1 MTDSNRTSLNSD
13 LAAKASD
20 SVAGLFDQQ
29 IETLKSLVRIPGI
42 AWAAFDSEEL
52 ERSARAV
59 SGLFESTNL
68 FTSVEILRAEK
79 PLTESDATGI
89 GAPAVVAH
97 RPARNGAPQV
107 LLYAHHDVQPTG
119 DESLWNSNP
128 FEPLLVTDAV
138 AGDRIYGR
146 GAADDKAGIIA
157 HHTALLALKQI
168 LGGDFDLGITIFVE
182 GEEEAGSPSFRNF
195 LETYQ
200 SRLEADVIV
209 VADSSNFSTTVPAI
223 TTTLRGL
230 VSQVF
235 EVRTLD
241 HALHSGMYGGV
252 VPDAM
257 LVMTRLLASLHD
269 EVGHVA
275 VAGLHLGRA
284 SDLPYSEAELRTDA
298 GLLPST
304 ELIGTGSILDR
315 IWARPSLTIIGVDV
329 PAVAVSSNT
338 MQPAVRAKV
347 SMRLAPGQDPSSALE
362 ALRAH
367 LETNIA
373 FGAQLS
379 YGEIEMGSP
388 FAAETGEWAHA
399 LMSEA
404 LSHAYRTESVDIGIG
419 GSIPFIAD
427 LKEVFAG
434 AQILVTGVEDPDSRA
449 HSPNESVHLP
459 TLKAAMTA
467 ETLFLLGANARQ
479 E

>member
-1 MTDSNRTSLNSD
+1 
-13 LAAKASD
+13 
-20 SVAGLFDQQ
+20 
-29 IETLKSLVRIPGI
+29 
-42 AWAAFDSEEL
+42 
-52 ERSARAV
+52 
-59 SGLFESTNL
+59 
-68 FTSVEILRAEK
+68 
-79 PLTESDATGI
+79 
-89 GAPAVVAH
+89 
-97 RPARNGAPQV
+97 
-107 LLYAHHDVQPTG
+107 LLYAHHDIQPIG
-119 DESLWNSNP
+119 DESLWNSSP
-128 FEPLLVTDAV
+128 FEPFFV
-138 AGDRIYGR
+138 ADPQGGDRIFGR

-157 HHTALLALKQI
+157 HHTALLALKEI
-168 LGGDFDLGITIFVE
+168 LGEDFDLGITIFVE

-195 LETYQ
+195 LEKYQ
-200 SRLEADVIV
+200 TRLEADVIV
-209 VADSSNFSTTVPAI
+209 VADSANFSTTVPAI

-269 EVGHVA
+269 ELGHVA
-275 VAGLHLGRA
+275 IAGLHQGNA
-284 SDLPYSEAELRTDA
+284 SDLPYSEADLRTDA
-298 GLLPST
+298 GLLPET
-304 ELIGTGSILDR
+304 ELIGTGTILDR
-315 IWARPSLTIIGVDV
+315 IWTRPSLTVIGVDV
-329 PAVAVSSNT
+329 PSVAVSSNT

-347 SMRLAPGQDPSSALE
+347 SMRLAPGQNPPSALE
-362 ALRAH
+362 ALRTH

-373 FGAQLS
+373 FGAQLT
-379 YGEIEMGSP
+379 YGEVEMGSP
-388 FAAETGEWAHA
+388 FAAETGEWAHS

-404 LSHAYRTESVDIGIG
+404 LSHAYGAESVDIGIG

-459 TLKAAMTA
+459 TLRAAMTA

>member
-1 MTDSNRTSLNSD
+1 MPNLPAADVEAVKEQVESLF
-13 LAAKASD
+13 AA
-20 SVAGLFDQQ
+20 Q
-29 IETLKSLVRIPGI
+29 IEHLKSLVRIPGI
-42 AWAAFDSEEL
+42 AWDAFDAQNL
-52 ERSARAV
+52 EASAEAV
-59 SGLFESTNL
+59 ASLFESTGL
-68 FTSVEILRAEK
+68 FQSVEILRAAK
-79 PLTESDATGI
+79 PLSDTL

-97 RPARNGAPQV
+97 RPAKNGSPQV
-107 LLYAHHDVQPTG
+107 LLYAHHDVQPPG
-119 DESLWNSNP
+119 DEALWSTTP
-128 FEPLLVTDAV
+128 FEPTVV
-138 AGDRIYGR
+138 ADPIFGDRIFGR
-146 GAADDKAGIIA
+146 GAADDKAGIVA
-157 HHTALLALKQI
+157 HHTALLGLSSI
-168 LGGDFDLGITIFVE
+168 LGDDFDLGVTLFVE

-195 LETYQ
+195 LEKYQ
-200 SRLEADVIV
+200 AKLEADVIV

-257 LVMTRLLASLHD
+257 MAMVRVLASLHD
-269 EVGHVA
+269 ELGHVA
-275 VAGLHLGRA
+275 VAGLHLGHA
-284 SDLPYSEAELRTDA
+284 SDLPYTESELRADS
-298 GLLPST
+298 GLLPGT

-315 IWARPSLTIIGVDV
+315 IWARPSLTIIGLDA
-329 PAVAVSSNT
+329 PSVAVSSNT
-338 MQPAVRAKV
+338 MQPVVSAKV
-347 SMRLAPGQDPSSALE
+347 SMRIAPGQEPASALA

-367 LETNIA
+367 LEANVP
-373 FGAQLS
+373 FGAEVS
-379 YGEIEMGSP
+379 FGEVELGSP
-388 FAAETGEWAHA
+388 FAAETGQWAHA

-404 LSHAYRTESVDIGIG
+404 LSHSYGAESVDIGIG

-427 LKEVFAG
+427 LKEVFAD

-467 ETLFLLGANARQ
+467 ETLFLLGANARAGLRNSKRQ

>member
-1 MTDSNRTSLNSD
+1 MTERNLTPLTSNQ
-13 LAAKASD
+13 AS
-20 SVAGLFDQQ
+20 SARGAVEGLFDEQ
-29 IETLKSLVRIPGI
+29 IERLKSLVRIPGI

-52 ERSARAV
+52 EKSARAV
-59 SGLFESTNL
+59 ASLFETTEL
-68 FTSVEILRAEK
+68 FESVEILRAEK
-79 PLTESDATGI
+79 PVTESDASGV

-119 DESLWNSNP
+119 DESLWNTTP
-128 FEPLLVTDAV
+128 FEPALVADPV
-138 AGDRIYGR
+138 GGDRIYGR

-157 HHTALLALKQI
+157 HHTALLALKGI
-168 LGGDFDLGITIFVE
+168 LGGNFDLGITIFVE

-195 LETYQ
+195 LEKYQ
-200 SRLEADVIV
+200 AKLEADVIV

-275 VAGLHLGRA
+275 VAGLHQGKA
-284 SDLPYSEAELRTDA
+284 SDLPYSEAELRADA
-298 GLLPST
+298 GLLPET
-304 ELIGTGSILDR
+304 ELIGTGTILDR
-315 IWARPSLTIIGVDV
+315 IWNRPALTIIGVDV

-347 SMRLAPGQDPSSALE
+347 SMR
-362 ALRAH
+362 H
-367 LETNIA
+367 
-373 FGAQLS
+373 
-379 YGEIEMGSP
+379 
-388 FAAETGEWAHA
+388 ETGH
-399 LMSEA
+399 
-404 LSHAYRTESVDIGIG
+404 
-419 GSIPFIAD
+419 
-427 LKEVFAG
+427 
-434 AQILVTGVEDPDSRA
+434 DPA
-449 HSPNESVHLP
+449 
-459 TLKAAMTA
+459 
-467 ETLFLLGANARQ
+467 
-479 E
+479 